1 LRLVADV
8 IANALD
14 RKRSEEALHDSEEK
28 LRLMFESVSEGVFVT
43 DLQGNITEVNL
54 RGLEL
59 SGAQSKDDLMGRNA
73 LEFIDPVE
81 RKKLVKAFQRTLEG
95 ESRPQEY
102 TLQKL
107 NGTSCIAETN
117 GAVLKDASRKPVGFI
132 SAVRDITE
140 RKWVEEELAR
150 YRYQLEEIV
159 EERTYQLTDAN
170 ERLKEEI
177 VERKKTEEEL
187 RQSKEFNDKLIA
199 SMHDGVTV
207 MNREGVRMVVNDA
220 LCEMSG
226 FSSEELLSQYPGPF
240 WPPEEYEEIV
250 RNLYRTYTGEISEF
264 EANFMRKNGER
275 FPALVSQS
283 FINDDRGNPINYVST
298 IKDISERKQM
308 EQALRESEEH
318 FRSIAEALP
327 IPVAIAREKD
337 GVITYVN
344 QHFGSIMGQSVEEI
358 LGRRIIEFYADIA
371 ERNRI
376 LNDLKK
382 GKYIHN
388 REVCARRSNGTSF
401 WVIASIEP
409 LVFEGEKCL
418 MGVFYDISE
427 RKQMEDMLREK
438 GEYFRSLIEN
448 SLDVIAIMNPDGSVR
463 YQSPYAG
470 RILGYSLED
479 RQIAE
484 NPFEFLHQKDRQGAQ
499 EMFAELVQ
507 NPGSVRRAEI
517 RARHR
522 DGSWHSFEV
531 VAKSLVEDPVVGGIV
546 AHFYDTTERKREAE
560 KLKRYYGR
568 EKKLRRQLEEE
579 MQKRIEFTRALAHE
593 LKTPLTP
600 VIMSSQILTTEL
612 KRDEVLLRVAENIN
626 RGACNLNSRI
636 DELLDLARG
645 EVGML
650 QIRPQRMDL
659 VELLREVIEEIAP
672 VPLSRGQFLK
682 AELPHAEPPVLPPI
696 RADRGRVKQVVMN
709 LLNNAFKYTPD
720 GGEIVLNVRQDESTV
735 IVEVKDTGPGLPYKE
750 QKRIFEPYHRID
762 SDRGEL
768 GGLGLGLALCRRL
781 VELHGG
787 WIGVESQPGSGSTFS
802 FSLPIQGPVKQK

>member
-1 LRLVADV
+1 VEPLSSYVTSEFLPYCAEKIFRGEPFKFSRLDELPDEAAVDKEMFALGGMKSNLTLPLQVSDIILGALALGTLHYEIDWPDELVQRLRLVADV
-8 IANALD
+8 IASALD

-43 DLQGNITEVNL
+43 DLQGDITEVNL

-59 SGAQSKDDLMGRNA
+59 SGAESKNDLVGRNA
-73 LEFIDPVE
+73 LEFIAPVE

-107 NGTSCIAETN
+107 DGTSCIAETN
-117 GAVLKDASRKPVGFI
+117 GAILKDASGKPIGFI

-159 EERTYQLTDAN
+159 QERTYQLTNTN

-177 VERKKTEEEL
+177 TERKKTEEEL

-207 MNREGVRMVVNDA
+207 VNKDGVRMVVNDA
-220 LCEMSG
+220 LCEMTG

-250 RNLYRTYTGEISEF
+250 HNLYRTYIGEISEF
-264 EANFMRKNGER
+264 ETNFMRKNGER

-283 FINDDRGNPINYVST
+283 YINDEQGNPINFVSA

-308 EQALRESEEH
+308 ERALRQSEEH

-327 IPVAIAREKD
+327 IPVAIARAKD

-344 QHFGSIMGQSVEEI
+344 QHFGSIMGQSMKEI
-358 LGRRIIEFYADIA
+358 LGRRIIDFYADPA
-371 ERNRI
+371 ERDRI
-376 LNDLKK
+376 LDDLKK
-382 GKYIHN
+382 GKYIHSH
-388 REVCARRSNGTSF
+388 EICARRSNGTSF

-409 LVFEGEKCL
+409 LVFEGENCL

-470 RILGYSLED
+470 RILGYSAED

-484 NPFEFLHQKDRQGAQ
+484 NPFEFLHQKDQQGAQ

-507 NPGSVRRAEI
+507 NPGSVKRAEI
-517 RARHR
+517 RARHK

-531 VAKSLVEDPVVGGIV
+531 VAKSLVEDPV
-546 AHFYDTTERKREAE
+546 

-568 EKKLRRQLEEE
+568 ERKLRQQLEEE

-600 VIMSSQILTTEL
+600 VMMSSQILTTEL
-612 KRDEVLLRVAENIN
+612 KSDEVLLRVAENIN
-626 RGACNLNSRI
+626 RGASNLNSRI

-650 QIRPQRMDL
+650 QIKPGRMDL
-659 VELLREVIEEIAP
+659 VELLREII
-672 VPLSRGQFLK
+672 
-682 AELPHAEPPVLPPI
+682 
-696 RADRGRVKQVVMN
+696 
-709 LLNNAFKYTPD
+709 
-720 GGEIVLNVRQDESTV
+720 ESTAAD
-735 IVEVKDTGPGLPYKE
+735 KG
-750 QKRIFEPYHRID
+750 
-762 SDRGEL
+762 
-768 GGLGLGLALCRRL
+768 
-781 VELHGG
+781 
-787 WIGVESQPGSGSTFS
+787 
-802 FSLPIQGPVKQK
+802 